1 LSSDVVQIRRFVVG
15 LDQPSTSTSEYQRAD
30 AAPIGTLGNG
40 ILDSADTVQTRRYVA
55 GLDTSRASGGPTAP
69 LTAIGNEKT
78 VFNDLW
84 DFFFGTEI
92 AFDKVDHGTGQ
103 AVTLR
108 LDTASLNA
116 AAVSFSLHF
125 DSSVLQNPQIV
136 LEEGGLSD
144 SVLTVNEEAVESG
157 RLGIL
162 IDSSGSVGSVLVTFE
177 VAGDATSGETK
188 VEFTDDLA
196 IRSASDSFGQAIPV
210 RFSVG
215 SIIIK

>member
-1 LSSDVVQIRRFVVG
+1 MDPKVQ
-15 LDQPSTSTSEYQRAD
+15 LE
-30 AAPIGTLGNG
+30 
-40 ILDSADTVQTRRYVA
+40 DS
-55 GLDTSRASGGPTAP
+55 
-69 LTAIGNEKT
+69 
-78 VFNDLW
+78 
-84 DFFFGTEI
+84 
-92 AFDKVDHGTGQ
+92 
-103 AVTLR
+103 R
-108 LDTASLNA
+108 LL
-116 AAVSFSLHF
+116 
-125 DSSVLQNPQIV
+125 
-136 LEEGGLSD
+136 D
-144 SVLTVNEEAVESG
+144 SVLTVNDEAVESG